1 MRDRMWS
8 LRSLASA
15 TALVVLAGGAAAQG
29 PGASG
34 KPAAVV
40 NGQPITYADLESV
53 LKLNGPMP
61 TQPTQAQYRQMQSEA
76 LDFLIDERV
85 MEQFMRANGP
95 KIDPKDVAKQLAEL
109 ESALK
114 AKGKTL
120 DDYYKD
126 TGLTEE
132 RLRINILN
140 RLQKEGYLKEHLTEA
155 VLKRYYEANRDFFD
169 QVSVKASHIVI
180 RLPASATPGEHEATR
195 AKLQA
200 LREDIVAGR
209 IDFAEAAKKYSQCPS
224 APRGG
229 DIGYF
234 PRKWAVDEAFARTA
248 FSLKVGEI
256 SNVVQ
261 TEYGLHLIKVTDR
274 KQEGPKSEYDKVKDE
289 VRETAS
295 EDLQEGLLAR
305 QRKAA
310 RIEINLPAAPAK
322 KRGNQESA
330 QQ

>member
-1 MRDRMWS
+1 MRDSMWT

-15 TALVVLAGGAAAQG
+15 AVLAGLAGGVPAQA

-40 NGQPITYADLESV
+40 NGQPITYADIESV
-53 LKLNGPMP
+53 LKLRGPMP
-61 TQPTQAQYRQMQSEA
+61 TQPTEAQYRQLQAEA

-95 KIDPKDVAKQLAEL
+95 KIDPTDVAKQLAEL
-109 ESALK
+109 DSALK
-114 AKGKTL
+114 AKSKTL
-120 DDYYKD
+120 DDFYKD
-126 TGLTEE
+126 TGLTED
-132 RLRINILN
+132 RLRINIIN
-140 RLQKEGYLKEHLTEA
+140 RLQKEGYVKQHLTEEA
-155 VLKRYYEANRDFFD
+155 LKRYYEANRDFFD

-180 RLPASATPGEHEATR
+180 RLPATASAQEREAAR

-200 LREDIVAGR
+200 LREDLIAGK
-209 IDFAEAAKKYSQCPS
+209 IDFAEAAKKHSQCPS

-234 PRKWAVDEAFARTA
+234 PRKWAVDEAFARAA
-248 FSLKVGEI
+248 FALKVGEI
-256 SNVVQ
+256 SDVVQ
-261 TEYGLHLIKVTDR
+261 TDYGLHLIKVTDR
-274 KQEGPKSEYDKVKDE
+274 KQDGPKSEYDKIKDE

-295 EDLQEGLLAR
+295 EDLLENLLSR

-310 RIEINLPAAPAK
+310 RIEVHLPAAAAK
-322 KRGNQESA
+322 KSEN
-330 QQ
+330 